1 MLKGWLTLTNLGF
14 EKNSGEN
21 SQFGMGTEYE
31 EVCSGFLFGSFS
43 YFSMRFIFAFSFFKY
58 M

>member
-43 YFSMRFIFAFSFFKY
+43 CFSMKFILAF
-58 M
+58 